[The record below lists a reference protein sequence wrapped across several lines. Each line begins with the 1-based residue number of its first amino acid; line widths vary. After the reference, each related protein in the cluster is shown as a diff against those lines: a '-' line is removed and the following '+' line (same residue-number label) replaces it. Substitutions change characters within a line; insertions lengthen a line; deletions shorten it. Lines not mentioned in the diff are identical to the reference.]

1 MTARPTGKA
10 AARRVAKRGARPRS
24 RARPPATAAP
34 PVSAAP
40 APPAGPAAPT
50 GAVFQVSMMAK
61 VEAAAVRDP
70 TIAAVLAAARSDP
83 GALVARARREPHF
96 VETLAA
102 FFVAEM
108 ERDPA
113 IAMEFARIAAA
124 AAAAARPAR
133 IAAANAGADVDALAL
148 VSSESDNSDQ
158 SAEASSSDEKS
169 R

>member
-1 MTARPTGKA
+1 
-10 AARRVAKRGARPRS
+10 
-24 RARPPATAAP
+24 
-34 PVSAAP
+34 
-40 APPAGPAAPT
+40 
-50 GAVFQVSMMAK
+50 MAK

-70 TIAAVLAAARSDP
+70 AIAAVLAAARSDP

-124 AAAAARPAR
+124 AAAARPAR
-133 IAAANAGADVDALAL
+133 IAAANAAADADALAL